1 MHART
6 HTHTHCCI
14 MLTGHNDDVPPPPR
28 GRSRT
33 RRRPP
38 LQSQQKVMSPQQ
50 SRNNSREP
58 LYRTTSLDTR
68 SRTPSPHAANSPTQ
82 SQLEYYGSVNLTD
95 RSRSPSPDTARK
107 MKTASKTRNTRK
119 LPAIPQKPH
128 TLNLPKKHLESGTM
142 PQMLP
147 SPTMTKSASSINF
160 PQLNASPTHR
170 PHQPMPSRGRRE
182 RSMSPRRRHAYS
194 PTDARDLADSMYA
207 ARDRSGRSDR
217 LYSSQML
224 NNSSSYADHRCTPPH
239 RPPHDNRYNDM
250 NRRGDDIQV
259 VRVAGRQVP
268 SGLPNGYKPGQG
280 SGRTPD
286 LHLRKQV
293 QPAPPP
299 DEQSDS
305 EDEDWC

>member
-1 MHART
+1 M
-6 HTHTHCCI
+6 
-14 MLTGHNDDVPPPPR
+14 PPPPR

-38 LQSQQKVMSPQQ
+38 LQSQQKVMSPLQ

-58 LYRTTSLDTR
+58 LYRTTSLETR
-68 SRTPSPHAANSPTQ
+68 SRTPSPHGVTSPTQ

-107 MKTASKTRNTRK
+107 TKAANKTRGTRK

-128 TLNLPKKHLESGTM
+128 TLNLPKKHLESGAM

-147 SPTMTKSASSINF
+147 SPTMTKSASCINF

-170 PHQPMPSRGRRE
+170 PHMPTPSRGRRE
-182 RSMSPRRRHAYS
+182 SSMSPRRRHAYS

-224 NNSSSYADHRCTPPH
+224 NNSSSYADHRYTPPH
-239 RPPHDNRYNDM
+239 RGAPDNRYSGA

>member
-1 MHART
+1 M
-6 HTHTHCCI
+6 
-14 MLTGHNDDVPPPPR
+14 PPPPR

-38 LQSQQKVMSPQQ
+38 LQSQQKVMSPLQ

-58 LYRTTSLDTR
+58 LYRTTSLETR
-68 SRTPSPHAANSPTQ
+68 SRTPSPHGVTSPTQ

-107 MKTASKTRNTRK
+107 TKAANKTRGTRK

-128 TLNLPKKHLESGTM
+128 TLNLPKKHLESGAM

-170 PHQPMPSRGRRE
+170 PHMPTPSRGRRE

-194 PTDARDLADSMYA
+194 PTDARDLADGMYA

-224 NNSSSYADHRCTPPH
+224 NNSSSYADHRYTPPH
-239 RPPHDNRYNDM
+239 RGAPDNRYSDA

>member
-1 MHART
+1 MSFTIYSHRYVNLT
-6 HTHTHCCI
+6 
-14 MLTGHNDDVPPPPR
+14 MLTGHYDEVPPPAHPR
-28 GRSRT
+28 GRHRA

-38 LQSQQKVMSPQQ
+38 LQSQQKVVSPAH

-58 LYRTTSLDTR
+58 LYRTTSLETR
-68 SRTPSPHAANSPTQ
+68 SRTPSPHAVTSPTD

-107 MKTASKTRNTRK
+107 IKAANKTRGGTRK

-128 TLNLPKKHLESGTM
+128 TLNLPKNAAAM

-147 SPTMTKSASSINF
+147 SPTLTKSASNINF
-160 PQLNASPTHR
+160 PQLSASPTHR
-170 PHQPMPSRGRRE
+170 PRMPHPSRGRRE
-182 RSMSPRRRHAYS
+182 RSMSPRRRRPYS
-194 PTDARDLADSMYA
+194 PTDAQDLADAGMHV
-207 ARDRSGRSDR
+207 ARNRAGRGDR
-217 LYSSQML
+217 LYSSQLL
-224 NNSSSYADHRCTPPH
+224 NNSSAAAADHRYTPPQS
-239 RPPHDNRYNDM
+239 RDNRH
-250 NRRGDDIQV
+250 GDDIQV
-259 VRVAGRQVP
+259 VHVAGRQVP
-268 SGLPNGYKPGQG
+268 SGLPNGYKPGQV